1 MTARVLTAILA
12 VLFVVLAFDAGAA
25 HAQGAV
31 APVDAKLGPAPDFDP
46 PRSATTA
53 GKTVSKRDSV
63 ASPAPG
69 APTNAAAKRTKGG
82 MAFAFWGFAALT
94 VLGSLF
100 VITRRNLITA
110 VMGMVGTFFALA
122 ALYMLLYAHFLAII
136 QMLVYAGA
144 IMVLFVFVIMI
155 LNKPEDEPFALSGR
169 VGKVLAGLA
178 MAYLVFR
185 IGSVLIDVPAHV
197 TMAQNAAP
205 ARTAAG
211 DVTFPPLPPGR
222 AYWVQPWF
230 ANDRVP
236 RQYLAAVK
244 LDAGGPPVTR
254 PSGPT
259 TTGPGGQVSGAPS
272 VSARAISREM
282 KVPTGIWLA
291 GLFATPKRDVALFL
305 LLVKR
310 SPAVTVSRRV
320 RSRSAWP

>member
-31 APVDAKLGPAPDFDP
+31 APVDAKIGPAPDFDP

-211 DVTFPPLPPGR
+211 DDWGST
-222 AYWVQPWF
+222 
-230 ANDRVP
+230 
-236 RQYLAAVK
+236 AAVGMN
-244 LDAGGPPVTR
+244 LFNDYLFPFEAVSLTLLIAVVGAIAIAR
-254 PSGPT
+254 PLKDDEPAT
-259 TTGPGGQVSGAPS
+259 EAATTGGH
-272 VSARAISREM
+272 
-282 KVPTGIWLA
+282 
-291 GLFATPKRDVALFL
+291 
-305 LLVKR
+305 
-310 SPAVTVSRRV
+310 
-320 RSRSAWP
+320 

>member
-31 APVDAKLGPAPDFDP
+31 APVDAKVGPAPDFDP

-144 IMVLFVFVIMI
+144 IRVLFVFVIMI

-178 MAYLVFR
+178 TTYLVFR
-185 IGSVLIDVPAHV
+185 IGSVLIDVPSHV
-197 TMAQNAAP
+197 TIAQNAAP
-205 ARTAAG
+205 AKTAAG
-211 DVTFPPLPPGR
+211 DDWGST
-222 AYWVQPWF
+222 
-230 ANDRVP
+230 
-236 RQYLAAVK
+236 AAVGMN
-244 LDAGGPPVTR
+244 LFNDYLFPFEAVSLTLLIAVVGAIAIAR
-254 PSGPT
+254 PLKDDEPAAEAA
-259 TTGPGGQVSGAPS
+259 TTGGH
-272 VSARAISREM
+272 
-282 KVPTGIWLA
+282 
-291 GLFATPKRDVALFL
+291 
-305 LLVKR
+305 
-310 SPAVTVSRRV
+310 
-320 RSRSAWP
+320 

>member
-1 MTARVLTAILA
+1 MTARALTAILA
-12 VLFVVLAFDAGAA
+12 VLFAVLALDAGAA
-25 HAQGAV
+25 HAQGAP
-31 APVDAKLGPAPDFDP
+31 APVDAKIGPAPDFDP

-69 APTNAAAKRTKGG
+69 APSNAAAKRTKGG

-110 VMGMVGTFFALA
+110 VMGMVGTFFALS

-178 MAYLVFR
+178 MAYLVVR
-185 IGSVLIDVPAHV
+185 IGSVLVDVPAHV
-197 TMAQNAAP
+197 TAAQNAAP
-205 ARTAAG
+205 AKTAAG
-211 DVTFPPLPPGR
+211 DDWGST
-222 AYWVQPWF
+222 
-230 ANDRVP
+230 
-236 RQYLAAVK
+236 AAVGMN
-244 LDAGGPPVTR
+244 LFNDYLFPFEAVSLTLLIAVVGAIAIAR
-254 PSGPT
+254 PLKDDEPAAEAAT
-259 TTGPGGQVSGAPS
+259 PGGH
-272 VSARAISREM
+272 
-282 KVPTGIWLA
+282 
-291 GLFATPKRDVALFL
+291 
-305 LLVKR
+305 
-310 SPAVTVSRRV
+310 
-320 RSRSAWP
+320 

>member
-1 MTARVLTAILA
+1 MTARALTAILA
-12 VLFVVLAFDAGAA
+12 VLFVVLAFDAGTAR
-25 HAQGAV
+25 AQGAV
-31 APVDAKLGPAPDFDP
+31 APVDAKLGPAPDVDP

-69 APTNAAAKRTKGG
+69 APSNAAAKRTKGG

-110 VMGMVGTFFALA
+110 VMGMVGTFFALS

-185 IGSVLIDVPAHV
+185 IGSVLIDVPAHATV
-197 TMAQNAAP
+197 AQNAAP
-205 ARTAAG
+205 AKTAAG
-211 DVTFPPLPPGR
+211 DDWGST
-222 AYWVQPWF
+222 
-230 ANDRVP
+230 
-236 RQYLAAVK
+236 AAVGMN
-244 LDAGGPPVTR
+244 LFNDYLFPFEAVSLTLLIAVVGAIAIAR
-254 PSGPT
+254 PLKDDEPAAEAA
-259 TTGPGGQVSGAPS
+259 TTGGH
-272 VSARAISREM
+272 
-282 KVPTGIWLA
+282 
-291 GLFATPKRDVALFL
+291 
-305 LLVKR
+305 
-310 SPAVTVSRRV
+310 
-320 RSRSAWP
+320 

>member
-31 APVDAKLGPAPDFDP
+31 APVDAKIGPAPDFDP

-110 VMGMVGTFFALA
+110 VMGMVGTFFGLA

-155 LNKPEDEPFALSGR
+155 LNKPEDEPYALS
-169 VGKVLAGLA
+169 
-178 MAYLVFR
+178 
-185 IGSVLIDVPAHV
+185 
-197 TMAQNAAP
+197 
-205 ARTAAG
+205 
-211 DVTFPPLPPGR
+211 
-222 AYWVQPWF
+222 
-230 ANDRVP
+230 
-236 RQYLAAVK
+236 
-244 LDAGGPPVTR
+244 
-254 PSGPT
+254 
-259 TTGPGGQVSGAPS
+259 PGG
-272 VSARAISREM
+272 SARSWPGWPWR
-282 KVPTGIWLA
+282 TWC
-291 GLFATPKRDVALFL
+291 
-305 LLVKR
+305 
-310 SPAVTVSRRV
+310 
-320 RSRSAWP
+320 SASARC

>member
-197 TMAQNAAP
+197 PMAQNAAP

-211 DVTFPPLPPGR
+211 DDWGST
-222 AYWVQPWF
+222 
-230 ANDRVP
+230 
-236 RQYLAAVK
+236 AAVGMN
-244 LDAGGPPVTR
+244 LFNDYLVPFEAVSLTLLIAVVGAIAIAR
-254 PSGPT
+254 PLKDDEPAAEAAT
-259 TTGPGGQVSGAPS
+259 PGGH
-272 VSARAISREM
+272 
-282 KVPTGIWLA
+282 
-291 GLFATPKRDVALFL
+291 
-305 LLVKR
+305 
-310 SPAVTVSRRV
+310 
-320 RSRSAWP
+320 